1 MALTPPTPTAL
12 KDLNLASVKTW
23 DDFTVKVI
31 PCLNVL
37 VDGKILA
44 QFTKGPSAA
53 VLKHFTAVRSELAP
67 LVTSLW

>member
-1 MALTPPTPTAL
+1 MNTARFRHFHDPLPLQMALTPPTPTAL
-12 KDLNLASVKTW
+12 KDLNLATVKTW

-44 QFTKGPSAA
+44 
-53 VLKHFTAVRSELAP
+53 
-67 LVTSLW
+67 